1 MEMYQSVL
9 YCQILNVFELKYA
22 EYKPL
27 HCFRISVIMQR
38 TNPLILSVSVSS
50 TVPLSGSGG
59 GGEVSVVVNHGR
71 REGNLVDLT
80 GGRSSSQ
87 VVLGFWAE

>member
-1 MEMYQSVL
+1 MYQSVL
-9 YCQILNVFELKYA
+9 YCQIHNVFELKYA

-27 HCFRISVIMQR
+27 HCFRITVTMQR

-50 TVPLSGSGG
+50 TVPLSGSIG

-71 REGNLVDLT
+71 RVENLVDLT
-80 GGRSSSQ
+80 RGSSSSQ
-87 VVLGFWAE
+87 VVLGL

>member
-1 MEMYQSVL
+1 MYQSVL

-27 HCFRISVIMQR
+27 HCFRITVRMQR

-50 TVPLSGSGG
+50 TVPLLAPE
-59 GGEVSVVVNHGR
+59 EVARS
-71 REGNLVDLT
+71 LWSSIT
-80 GGRSSSQ
+80 AGGRET
-87 VVLGFWAE
+87 LLI